1 MTEMILWEGTPSA
14 VPAFRILAIIDGD
27 IHAGQTRDL
36 LGRIYQRF
44 EGRYGK
50 GGGEV
55 SYNFPGH
62 RGKIRK
68 ANLKLLEE
76 GREFFLRDETEYG
89 QGIRRYGY
97 AIEEFGHPGV
107 PFFGVEQR
115 SYFHFL
121 DIALP
126 EDTASIVEFADFV
139 TAELLNA
146 PVITGV
152 MGMGFFL
159 PYHKDSLKFLLG
171 GKVERYKA
179 ALEITPDMVYDGIR
193 TEGSSYRW
201 KTGELPGIADIGW
214 RTLIG
219 AGFWP
224 RLPDIAQLRSGS
236 DIAVEKS
243 ERVLCVTAG
252 ERPIWGDVEAGDNI
266 DAYRSVASYLAPIR
280 LPEGCL
286 QAFGFGGGMMSGHEA
301 KVHAYIHRFD

>member
-27 IHAGQTRDL
+27 MHAGQTRDI

-44 EGRYGK
+44 EENYGK
-50 GGGEV
+50 GGGAI

-68 ANLKLLEE
+68 ANSKLLEE
-76 GREFFLRDETEYG
+76 GRNFFLREETEYG

-97 AIEEFGHPGV
+97 ALAEFGHPAI

-146 PVITGV
+146 PVIAGA

-159 PYHKDSLKFLLG
+159 PYHKSSLTFVLG

-179 ALEITPDMVYDGIR
+179 AIEITPDMVYDGIR
-193 TEGSSYRW
+193 TEGSAYRW
-201 KTGELPGIADIGW
+201 KAGELPGIADIGW
-214 RTLIG
+214 RTLVG
-219 AGFWP
+219 AEFWS
-224 RLPDIAQLRSGS
+224 RLADIAPLQAMS
-236 DIAVEKS
+236 DVIVEKS
-243 ERVLCVTAG
+243 AGVLSVTAG
-252 ERPIWGDVEAGDNI
+252 ERPIWGDVEAEEDI
-266 DAYRSVASYLAPIR
+266 SIYRAVASYFSPVR
-280 LPEGCL
+280 LPEGYL
-286 QAFGFGGGMMSGHEA
+286 EAFGFGGGGVLGHGA
-301 KVHAYIHRFD
+301 KVGAYLRRFD